1 MNAAQRAL
9 EAWAGYEAE
18 DRAIRD
24 SKPFDFGTI
33 VSSGLQRRATPA
45 ELAGSYVKHHG
56 DAALALG
63 AMVEQWYANGARA
76 GMLDDAIVWFRQQLQ
91 YDVTERWGEANRQV
105 DIFK

>member
-9 EAWAGYEAE
+9 EAWAGYESE

-33 VSSGLQRRATPA
+33 ISDGLQRRATPA

-56 DAALALG
+56 CAALALG
-63 AMVEQWYANGARA
+63 AMVEGWYANGARA
-76 GMLDDAIVWFRQQLQ
+76 GSLDDAIMWFRQALQ
-91 YDVTERWGEANRQV
+91 YDVTERRDEENRQV
-105 DIFK
+105 NIQA